1 MALISVGYQII
12 KGTKCEVFYDTDE
25 LDNPEYYY
33 YHKAKSLGRNDV
45 AEQILVGEL
54 TAKTIEESEEYEWLS
69 D

>member
-1 MALISVGYQII
+1 MQVKKY
-12 KGTKCEVFYDTDE
+12 EVSYDTDE

-45 AEQILVGEL
+45 AKQILIGEL
-54 TAKTIEESEEYEWLS
+54 KAYEIEESEEYEWLA